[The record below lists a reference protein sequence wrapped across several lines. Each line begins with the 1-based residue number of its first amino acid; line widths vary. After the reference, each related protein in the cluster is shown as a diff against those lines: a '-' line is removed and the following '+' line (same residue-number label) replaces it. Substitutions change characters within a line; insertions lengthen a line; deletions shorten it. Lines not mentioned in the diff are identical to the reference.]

1 MFEPK
6 LTKEELRTARL
17 ARRRRMTPSSGGA
30 IGAPGGKTAN
40 IARLPELLQGLN
52 RPNWRPNAFA

>member
-40 IARLPELLQGLN
+40 IARLPELL
-52 RPNWRPNAFA
+52 RR